1 MSKLVGNAWHCQKQR
16 DADTKSDSSQLIFV
30 GESGN
35 GAEHS
40 DLERV
45 RDDLKQERRGMKQL
59 INNKFEAPF
68 NSQSI
73 LIYRKTS

>member
-40 DLERV
+40 DLEKGSR
-45 RDDLKQERRGMKQL
+45 RLKARETRNEA
-59 INNKFEAPF
+59 IN
-68 NSQSI
+68 
-73 LIYRKTS
+73 